1 MNRLRALVSQL
12 TGGRGGGEAADADPS
27 PPPALAAEVSTG
39 NGAMTPQD
47 LCLGGIWFGPF
58 TEDEPDLASSPSADA
73 TIAAA
78 LEAGVRDYD
87 TAPMYA
93 SGRCE
98 QRLGHAL
105 RTADVPLSEIRIYT
119 KSGRLLRDPST
130 NEPYLYEGP
139 VPAPVTDNAYHEVD
153 YSADGAAA
161 SLSDSLGRLGLESCH
176 TLRVH
181 GGWAL
186 LLPTEMYLAGRL
198 AGFLSLSVCLL
209 TADLCVDN
217 LVA

>member
-12 TGGRGGGEAADADPS
+12 TGRGGDDAS
-27 PPPALAAEVSTG
+27 VALPTAG
-39 NGAMTPQD
+39 PGAMAPSD

-58 TEDEPDLASSPSADA
+58 TADEPDLASSAQADA

-78 LEAGVRDYD
+78 LAAGVRDFD

-105 RTADVPLSEIRIYT
+105 RAAGVPLSEIRVYT
-119 KSGRLLRDPST
+119 KSGRLLRNPST
-130 NEPYLYEGP
+130 GEPYLYEGP
-139 VPAPVTDNAYHEVD
+139 VPAPVSDSAFHEVD
-153 YSADGAAA
+153 YSAEGASM
-161 SLSDSLGRLGLESCH
+161 SLRDSLERLGLESCH

-181 GGWAL
+181 GMQTHHNPPLFCIFASHNDDWLAIL
-186 LLPTEMYLAGRL
+186 LRERRCRPE
-198 AGFLSLSVCLL
+198 
-209 TADLCVDN
+209 
-217 LVA
+217 

>member
-1 MNRLRALVSQL
+1 MNRLRALLSQL
-12 TGGRGGGEAADADPS
+12 TGHGGDETTDGI
-27 PPPALAAEVSTG
+27 PAVSTG
-39 NGAMTPQD
+39 SGAMVPGD

-58 TEDEPDLASSPSADA
+58 TEDEPDLGSSPQADA

-78 LEAGVRDYD
+78 LAAGVRDFD

-105 RTADVPLSEIRIYT
+105 RAADVPLSEVRVYT

-130 NEPYLYEGP
+130 GEPYLYEGAT
-139 VPAPVTDNAYHEVD
+139 PAPIADSAYHQVD
-153 YSADGAAA
+153 YSADGAAV
-161 SLSDSLGRLGLESCH
+161 SLQESLERLGLESCH

-181 GGWAL
+181 GMQQSSCFSNCTL
-186 LLPTEMYLAGRL
+186 H
-198 AGFLSLSVCLL
+198 F
-209 TADLCVDN
+209 DK
-217 LVA
+217 LVGTHSG